1 VFDKLPRF
9 SKGCRRRMLRHAET
23 CGDPALALRC
33 RIVVHLSLK
42 HSQPSI
48 AKALLCAPST
58 VSRTRRAFLRE
69 GEAGLRDRRS
79 ENGVCKA
86 DLAFDFCLVD
96 VLSGSPQD
104 FGWERPT
111 WTRELLALEL
121 ARRGQPQVSV
131 STMGRALARIDAKLK
146 RPKPVVCCPWP
157 SRRRNKVLRELKRLA
172 ERCDPDEPVFYGD
185 EVDLHLNPKIGPDWT
200 LPGQRRVVVTP
211 GKNVKRYAAGALHA
225 TTRRLVFVTGE
236 KKTSALF
243 CQLLWKLVS
252 TYRRARRI
260 HLILDNFIIHTS
272 KITQRCIDQFGDKV
286 VLHFLPP
293 YCPDENRI
301 ERVWLDLHANVTR
314 NHRCKSMDELMQRI
328 VAFLNDYSDQ
338 DELKPSLRPAIPI
351 AA

>member
-1 VFDKLPRF
+1 
-9 SKGCRRRMLRHAET
+9 M
-23 CGDPALALRC
+23 ALRY

-58 VSRTRRAFLRE
+58 ISRTRKAFLRE

-79 ENGVCKA
+79 ENGTRKA

-96 VLSGSPQD
+96 ALAGSPQD

-121 ARRGQPQVSV
+121 ARRGQPLVSV
-131 STMGRALARIDAKLK
+131 STLGRALARIGAKLK
-146 RPKPVVCCPWP
+146 RPKPVVSCPWP
-157 SRRRNKVLRELKRLA
+157 SRRRNKVLRELERLA
-172 ERCDPDEPVFYGD
+172 ERCDLDEPVFYSD

-200 LPGQRRVVVTP
+200 LPRQRRVVVTP

-225 TTRRLVFVTGE
+225 STRRLVFVTGE
-236 KKTSALF
+236 RKTSALF

-260 HLILDNFIIHTS
+260 HLVLDNFIIHAS
-272 KITQRCIDQFGDKV
+272 KITRRCIDQFRGKV

-293 YCPDENRI
+293 YCPDSNRI

-314 NHRCKSMDELMQRI
+314 NHRCKTMHELMQRI
-328 VAFLNDYSDQ
+328 IAFLNAYSHQ
-338 DELKPSLRPAIPI
+338 NKVKPSLRPAIAI